1 MKKTL
6 SIALLLL
13 GILSFSFTGVSAKDK
28 PEYYQL
34 TVYHF
39 TSNDQEKILDNYLE
53 KALLPALH
61 KNKFENI
68 GVFKPIANDTA
79 ADKVIYVYINAKTLD
94 QLAGIP
100 NQLAADA
107 DYKTAA
113 KEYLDAAYNA
123 APFTRYETILMK
135 SFRLALK
142 MNLPNLKSAK
152 AEHIY
157 ELRSYESPTDGMYWS
172 KVKMF
177 NEGDEIG
184 LFKKL
189 NFNAV
194 FYSDVL
200 SGSRMP
206 NLIYMTSFDNMQDR
220 DAHWKAF
227 GESPE
232 WKHLVALPE
241 YQHNVSKA
249 DIILMHAAPYSD
261 F

>member
-1 MKKTL
+1 ML
-6 SIALLLL
+6 FLVILLA
-13 GILSFSFTGVSAKDK
+13 GFINVSAKDK

-34 TVYHF
+34 TVFHF
-39 TSNDQEKILDNYLE
+39 TSSTQEKILDNYLE

-61 KNKFENI
+61 KNKMENI

-79 ADKVIYVYINAKTLD
+79 ADKMIYVYINAKTLD
-94 QLAGIP
+94 LLAGIP
-100 NQLAADA
+100 SLLAADA

-113 KEYLDAAYNA
+113 KEYLDAAYND

-135 SFRLALK
+135 AFRLALK
-142 MNLPNLKSAK
+142 MNLPDLKSAK

-157 ELRSYESPTDGMYWS
+157 ELRSYESATDALYWN

-184 LFKKL
+184 LFKRL

-194 FYSDVL
+194 FYSDVI

-206 NLIYMTSFDNMQDR
+206 NLIYMTSFDSMQDR

-227 GESPE
+227 GDSPE
-232 WKHLVALPE
+232 WKYLVALPE
-241 YQHNVSKA
+241 YQHNVSRA
-249 DIILMHAAPYSD
+249 EIILMHATAYSD

>member
-1 MKKTL
+1 MKKTSAITLL
-6 SIALLLL
+6 SLIILLS
-13 GILSFSFTGVSAKDK
+13 GFINVSAKDK

-34 TVYHF
+34 IVFHF
-39 TSNDQEKILDNYLE
+39 TSKDQEKILDNYLE
-53 KALLPALH
+53 KALLPTLH
-61 KNKFENI
+61 RNKIENI

-79 ADKVIYVYINAKTLD
+79 ANKVIYVYINAKSLEL
-94 QLAGIP
+94 LAGIP
-100 NQLAADA
+100 SLLETDA
-107 DYKTAA
+107 NYKTAA

-135 SFRLALK
+135 AFRLALK

-157 ELRSYESPTDGMYWS
+157 ELRSYESPTDALYWN

-184 LFKKL
+184 LFKRL

-194 FYSDVL
+194 FYADVI

-206 NLIYMTSFDNMQDR
+206 NLIYMTSFENMQER
-220 DAHWKAF
+220 DAHWKSFVDDA
-227 GESPE
+227 E
-232 WKHLVALPE
+232 WKRLSTLPE